1 MQKSDIPNF
10 ISTSGVFNAQD
21 LEQLA
26 SIDQIPSDQEIDSFK
41 YEPEIQE
48 LLNAFIGD
56 ENTRITHQ
64 LLKAKEFLNK
74 GRIEEAWKL
83 MLL

>member
-10 ISTSGVFNAQD
+10 ISSSGIFNVQE

-26 SIDQIPSDQEIDSFK
+26 SIKEIPTDGEIDSFK

-56 ENTRITHQ
+56 ESTRITHQ
-64 LLKAKEFLNK
+64 LLQAKEFLNQ
-74 GRIEEAWKL
+74 GRVEEAWKL

>member
-1 MQKSDIPNF
+1 MQKSDIPHF
-10 ISTSGVFNAQD
+10 ISSSGVFNAQD
-21 LEQLA
+21 LEQLV

-64 LLKAKEFLNK
+64 LLKAKEFLNQ

>member
-26 SIDQIPSDQEIDSFK
+26 SIDQIPSDHEIDSFK

-64 LLKAKEFLNK
+64 LLKAKEFLNQ

>member
-10 ISTSGVFNAQD
+10 ISSSGVFNVQE

-26 SIDQIPSDQEIDSFK
+26 SIEEIPTDGEIDSFK

-56 ENTRITHQ
+56 ESTRITHQ
-64 LLKAKEFLNK
+64 LLKAKEFLNQ
-74 GRIEEAWKL
+74 GRVEEAWKL

>member
-10 ISTSGVFNAQD
+10 ISSSGVFNVQE

-26 SIDQIPSDQEIDSFK
+26 SIEAIPTDGEIDSFK

-56 ENTRITHQ
+56 ESTRITHQ
-64 LLKAKEFLNK
+64 LLKAKEFLNQ
-74 GRIEEAWKL
+74 GRVEEAWKL

>member
-1 MQKSDIPNF
+1 MQKSDIPHF

-64 LLKAKEFLNK
+64 LLKAKEFLNQ
-74 GRIEEAWKL
+74 GRIAEAWKL

>member
-10 ISTSGVFNAQD
+10 ISSSGVFNVQE

-26 SIDQIPSDQEIDSFK
+26 SIEAIPTDGEIDSFK

-56 ENTRITHQ
+56 ESTRITHQ
-64 LLKAKEFLNK
+64 LIKAKEFLNQ
-74 GRIEEAWKL
+74 GRVEEAWKL

>member
-1 MQKSDIPNF
+1 MQKSDIPKF
-10 ISTSGVFNAQD
+10 ISSSGVFNVQE

-26 SIDQIPSDQEIDSFK
+26 SIEAIPTDGEIDSFK

-56 ENTRITHQ
+56 ESTRITHQ
-64 LLKAKEFLNK
+64 LLKAKEFLNQ
-74 GRIEEAWKL
+74 GRVEEAWKL
-83 MLL
+83 ILL

>member
-10 ISTSGVFNAQD
+10 IRSSGIFNVQE

-26 SIDQIPSDQEIDSFK
+26 SIQEIPSDGEIDSFR

-56 ENTRITHQ
+56 ESTRIKHQ
-64 LLKAKEFLNK
+64 LLKAKEFLNQ
-74 GRIEEAWKL
+74 GRVEEAWKL

>member
-10 ISTSGVFNAQD
+10 ISSSGVFNVQE

-26 SIDQIPSDQEIDSFK
+26 SIEEIPSDGEIDSFK

-56 ENTRITHQ
+56 ESTRITHQ
-64 LLKAKEFLNK
+64 LLKAKEFLNQ
-74 GRIEEAWKL
+74 GRVEEAWKL